1 MRLLQHFATL
11 EDKEYNHK
19 RNHHQRDNDDP
30 IPLRV
35 AGNHRQGN
43 IHSIEGSNERRGHQ
57 KKRDEGEYL
66 HYLVLVEVD
75 ETDDGVLEILKTVK
89 TEIGV
94 VHEGGNVLEHDV
106 QLVLDAL
113 GTFLR
118 LQYAGNHALLVHY
131 TLPKDYRILLQT
143 VDIEEEFLIDIL
155 AEANLFVVL

>member
-1 MRLLQHFATL
+1 MNMQGTTFRNCRRPTKQFAALRLLQHFFAFEYE
-11 EDKEYNHK
+11 EDDNK

-35 AGNHRQGN
+35 TGNHRQGN
-43 IHSIEGSNERRGHQ
+43 VHSIEGSDERRGHQ

-94 VHEGGNVLEHDV
+94 VHEGRNVLEHDV

-131 TLPKDYRILLQT
+131 ALP
-143 VDIEEEFLIDIL
+143 
-155 AEANLFVVL
+155 